1 LEARANQYKEVL
13 PLCEQIFRLRIG
25 IDELLAF
32 HTAVCEKAE
41 MYKLSKDRAA
51 YRLIEDIRDSDKL
64 GGMKKQ
70 LNDISIQI
78 FMMNQFLGRRNKAIT
93 SLLNMQCYGIGDD
106 EIVRINEFLNSIRF
120 NSAAKIQI

>member
-1 LEARANQYKEVL
+1 VL